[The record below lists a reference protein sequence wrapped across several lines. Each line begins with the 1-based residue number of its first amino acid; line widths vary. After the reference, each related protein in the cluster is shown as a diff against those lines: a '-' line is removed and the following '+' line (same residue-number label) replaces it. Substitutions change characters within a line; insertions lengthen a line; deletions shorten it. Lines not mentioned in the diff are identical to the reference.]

1 MLSFI
6 VVVLILGAL
15 LSCVF
20 GKGIGQLFVLGTGM
34 IVMLCFAI
42 LLIMLSP
49 LIWGYFFPPSRS
61 ASSFSYGTSGSTS
74 GTSGSTSGNSSTA
87 YASPVGSQ
95 PHHLRIGVDDTSA
108 PNPVDE
114 AYLNK
119 NFNVP
124 AGVGNYVSS
133 VDANSPA
140 ENAGLHVGD
149 IIVSAQV
156 DDSRRV
162 WLSPSYDLG
171 DFENA
176 HPSSVPTPIS
186 LHVFRFS
193 ARGNYIINVTPQ

>member
-49 LIWGYFFPPSRS
+49 LIWGYLFPPSRS
-61 ASSFSYGTSGSTS
+61 ASSSSY

-124 AGVGNYVSS
+124 AGVGNYVSL

-156 DDSRRV
+156 DGSRRV
-162 WLSPSYDLG
+162 WLSTRYDLG

-176 HPSSVPTPIS
+176 HPSSAPTPIS